1 VVDLGEPDRPL
12 IRHVSPALDRQRR
25 WYVGETQAF
34 FGARAATWDARFG
47 DEAEAYAAAVGEAG
61 FASGGAVIDVGC
73 GTGRALPAVRAVV
86 GPAGT
91 VIGVD
96 LTPEMLAAARAGRRD
111 ARATLVLADARR
123 LPLADASVDA
133 AFAAGFLPHLPD
145 PVDGLRELARVTRS
159 GGRLAVFH
167 PVGRAAL
174 AARHG
179 RVPSDDDTLA
189 PPTLRP
195 LLVRTGWLPGPIDDG
210 PDRYLALATRAAD
223 GS

>member
-1 VVDLGEPDRPL
+1 MMHADAGGP
-12 IRHVSPALDRQRR
+12 
-25 WYVGETQAF
+25 VGRDELARTRAF
-34 FGARAATWDARFG
+34 FGPRAAGWEARFPDDG
-47 DEAEAYAAAVGEAG
+47 PAYAAAVAQLGLAAG
-61 FASGGAVIDVGC
+61 QTVVDAGC
-73 GTGRALPAVRAVV
+73 GTGRALPLLRAAV
-86 GPAGT
+86 GPSG
-91 VIGVD
+91 VVLGVD
-96 LTPEMLAAARAGRRD
+96 LTPEMLAAAVGHGRL
-111 ARATLVLADARR
+111 AHAQLVLADARR